1 MTFIVIDMIIQRPHY
16 LDKLIS
22 CRHNGMIKIITG
34 IRRCGKSFLLFQLFS
49 EWLEQQGV
57 TQSHIIKI
65 DLESRRNK
73 ALRDPDALLNYI
85 DAQIK
90 DDQMHYVMIDEI
102 QLVPEFEDVVNSY
115 LKIQNVDVYATGSNA
130 RFLSKDVITTFRGRS
145 FEIKVYPLNFSE
157 FFSAYTG
164 TEKEAFDEFM
174 TFGGMPQILSFENAE
189 LKSEYLKSL
198 YKETYLRD
206 IKDRYQIKNDEDMD
220 NLLDFISSSIG
231 SLTNPSKLA
240 NTFETVKKEKISR
253 NTVCSYLE
261 YICESFLAE
270 KASRYDVKGK
280 KYLDTPY
287 KFYFTDLGLRN
298 ARLNFRQLEPSHMME
313 NIIYNELRIRGFNV
327 DVGVVPI
334 VRRNVDGR
342 QERVRLEIDF
352 VCNKGS
358 QKYYIQSAYQMLD
371 ENKIKQEEASL
382 RNVDDSFKKIIVVAD
397 NIIVRRNEAG
407 ITTMGIYDF
416 LLKDNSLEL

>member
-1 MTFIVIDMIIQRPHY
+1 MTLIVIDMIIQRPHY
-16 LDKLIS
+16 LDKLVS

-49 EWLEQQGV
+49 EWLEQQGIS
-57 TQSHIIKI
+57 QSHIIKI

-90 DDQMHYVMIDEI
+90 DDQMHYVMIDEV
-102 QLVPEFEDVVNSY
+102 QLVPEFEDVLNSY

-145 FEIKVYPLNFSE
+145 FEIKVYPLSFSE
-157 FFSAYTG
+157 FFSAYQG
-164 TEKEAFDEFM
+164 SEKEAFDEFM

-198 YKETYLRD
+198 YTETYLRD

-334 VRRNVDGR
+334 VRRNIDGR

-371 ENKIKQEEASL
+371 ESKIKQEEASL

-397 NIIVRRNEAG
+397 NIIVRRNAAG
-407 ITTMGIYDF
+407 ITTIGIYDF

>member
-1 MTFIVIDMIIQRPHY
+1 
-16 LDKLIS
+16 
-22 CRHNGMIKIITG
+22 
-34 IRRCGKSFLLFQLFS
+34 
-49 EWLEQQGV
+49 
-57 TQSHIIKI
+57 
-65 DLESRRNK
+65 
-73 ALRDPDALLNYI
+73 
-85 DAQIK
+85 
-90 DDQMHYVMIDEI
+90 
-102 QLVPEFEDVVNSY
+102 
-115 LKIQNVDVYATGSNA
+115 
-130 RFLSKDVITTFRGRS
+130 
-145 FEIKVYPLNFSE
+145 
-157 FFSAYTG
+157 
-164 TEKEAFDEFM
+164 
-174 TFGGMPQILSFENAE
+174 MPQILSFENAE

-198 YKETYLRD
+198 YTETYLRD

-334 VRRNVDGR
+334 VRRNIDGR

-371 ENKIKQEEASL
+371 ESKIKQEEASL

-416 LLKDNSLEL
+416 LLKENSLEL

>member
-1 MTFIVIDMIIQRPHY
+1 MTLIVIGMIIQRPHY
-16 LDKLIS
+16 LQKLID
-22 CRHNGMIKIITG
+22 CRHNGMIKVVTG
-34 IRRCGKSFLLFQLFS
+34 IRRCGKSFLLFTLFS
-49 EWLEQQGV
+49 DWLKQQGISA
-57 TQSHIIKI
+57 QHIIQI
-65 DLESRRNK
+65 DLEDRRNK
-73 ALRDPDALLNYI
+73 ALRNPDALLNFI
-85 DAQIK
+85 DSKIK
-90 DDQMHYVMIDEI
+90 DESMHYVMIDEV
-102 QLVPEFEDVVNSY
+102 QLVPEFEDVLNSY
-115 LKIQNVDVYATGSNA
+115 LKIPNVDVYATGSNA

-145 FEIKVYPLNFSE
+145 FEIKVYPLSFRE
-157 FFSAYTG
+157 FFSVYQG
-164 TEKEAFDEFM
+164 SEKEAFDEYM
-174 TFGGMPQILSFENAE
+174 TFGGMPQILSFSNPE

-198 YKETYLRD
+198 YTETYLRD
-206 IKDRYQIKNDEDMD
+206 IKERYQIKNDEDMD
-220 NLLDFISSSIG
+220 NLLDFISSAIG
-231 SLTNPSKLA
+231 SLTNPTKLA

-270 KASRYDVKGK
+270 KALRYDVKGK

-334 VRRNVDGR
+334 VRRNEDGK

-371 ENKIKQEEASL
+371 EQKIKQEEASL

-416 LLKDNSLEL
+416 LLKENSLEL

>member
-1 MTFIVIDMIIQRPHY
+1 MIIQRPHY
-16 LDKLIS
+16 LQKLID
-22 CRHNGMIKIITG
+22 CRHNGMIKVVTG
-34 IRRCGKSFLLFQLFS
+34 IRRCGKSFLLFTLFS
-49 EWLEQQGV
+49 DWLKQQGISS
-57 TQSHIIKI
+57 QNIIQI
-65 DLESRRNK
+65 DLEDRRNK
-73 ALRDPDALLNYI
+73 ALRNPDALLNFI
-85 DAQIK
+85 DSKIK
-90 DDQMHYVMIDEI
+90 DESMHYVMIDEV
-102 QLVPEFEDVVNSY
+102 QLVPEFEDVLNSY
-115 LKIQNVDVYATGSNA
+115 LKIPNVDVYATGSNA

-145 FEIKVYPLNFSE
+145 FEIKVYPLSFRE
-157 FFSAYTG
+157 FFSVYQG
-164 TEKEAFDEFM
+164 TEKEAFDEYM
-174 TFGGMPQILSFENAE
+174 TFGGMPQILSFSNPE
-189 LKSEYLKSL
+189 LKSEYLKGL
-198 YKETYLRD
+198 YTETYLRD
-206 IKDRYQIKNDEDMD
+206 IKERYLIKNDEDMD
-220 NLLDFISSSIG
+220 NLLNFISSAIG
-231 SLTNPSKLA
+231 SLTNPTKLA

-270 KASRYDVKGK
+270 KALRYDVKGK

-334 VRRNVDGR
+334 VRRNEDGK

-371 ENKIKQEEASL
+371 EQKIKQEEASL

-397 NIIVRRNEAG
+397 NIIIRRNEAG
-407 ITTMGIYDF
+407 ITTIGIYDF
-416 LLKDNSLEL
+416 LLKENSLEL